1 MRMREGWEVWL
12 LPNQAT
18 GKQGVPRYIKVDPAV
33 SEADRVNGTEP
44 GGIPV
49 QTTQDAASAGDVP
62 DAEDTQTSLKED
74 STAGAEKKEVE
85 SVTGPVAEEEQQ
97 RSSEKGQVSHEDA
110 AKTELTP
117 LAPAWTPVGA
127 STDAVQEQSSPP
139 SSPTAV
145 PPPDQKAPEEEAGGD
160 DGERVTDEPAVPTAE
175 LKP

>member
-18 GKQGVPRYIKVDPAV
+18 GKQGVPRYIKVDPTV
-33 SEADRVNGTEP
+33 SEADRVNGTGP
-44 GGIPV
+44 GGIPA

-74 STAGAEKKEVE
+74 STAGAKKEGE

-97 RSSEKGQVSHEDA
+97 SSSEKDQVSHEDG

-139 SSPTAV
+139 GSPTAV
-145 PPPDQKAPEEEAGGD
+145 PPPDQKAPEEETGGN
-160 DGERVTDEPAVPTAE
+160 DGERETDKPAVPTAE

>member
-1 MRMREGWEVWL
+1 MCSQVAPSTWFSTHLRTYDVFFS
-12 LPNQAT
+12 PNA
-18 GKQGVPRYIKVDPAV
+18 
-33 SEADRVNGTEP
+33 
-44 GGIPV
+44 
-49 QTTQDAASAGDVP
+49 QTTQDAANAGDVP

-74 STAGAEKKEVE
+74 STAGAEKKEGE
-85 SVTGPVAEEEQQ
+85 SVTGPVAEEQQ
-97 RSSEKGQVSHEDA
+97 RSSDKDQVSHEDR

-145 PPPDQKAPEEEAGGD
+145 PPPDQKAPEEEAGGN
-160 DGERVTDEPAVPTAE
+160 DGERVTDEPAVLTAE